1 MRISSLYNSDAMM
14 AQLGANGTRISKLM
28 EQMATQ
34 KRINVPSDDP
44 VAATRLVQLNREQS
58 AIKQYQN
65 NITGLSGALSS
76 QEAHI
81 TAMSNQL
88 LALNDKLLS
97 AANGGVHSGEDM
109 SGYGAELSS
118 MLDSLVASINAQNES
133 GGYLFSGT
141 KTDTKPVIWDE
152 AQGKYVYQGNNGT
165 RETTVAN
172 GINITEN
179 TNVVAAFS
187 GSGDDLE
194 MLNKLKALS
203 DKMQDPSLSMPDYQD
218 SLNEMLALSGQSR
231 DKVAALFT
239 DLGGRQNRLTML
251 GDAHTDVSM
260 ANDQVVRDL
269 SDTDWATTSINLQL
283 YTNSVQITN
292 KAYSMI
298 SQLSLF
304 SML

>member
-14 AQLGANGTRISKLM
+14 AQLGVNGTRASKLM

-44 VAATRLVQLNREQS
+44 VVATRLVQLNREQS
-58 AIKQYQN
+58 AIKQYQS
-65 NITGLSGALSS
+65 NITGLSGALSR
-76 QEAHI
+76 QEANI
-81 TAMSNQL
+81 DAMSKQL

-97 AANGGVHSGEDM
+97 AANGGVHSDQDM
-109 SGYGAELSS
+109 AGYGAELSS
-118 MLDSLVASINAQNES
+118 MLDSLVASLNAQNES

-141 KTDTKPVIWDE
+141 KTDTKPVSWDE

-172 GINITEN
+172 GVNVTEN
-179 TNVVAAFS
+179 THVAGAFS
-187 GSGDDLE
+187 GSDDDLE

-203 DKMQDPSLSMPDYQD
+203 DKMQDPSLSVSDYQAD
-218 SLNEMLALSGQSR
+218 IDEMLKISGQSS

-239 DLGGRQNRLTML
+239 DLGGRQNRLSML
-251 GDAHTDVSM
+251 ADAHTDVST
-260 ANDQVVRDL
+260 ANDQVIRDL

-283 YTNSVQITN
+283 FTNSVQITN

>member
-1 MRISSLYNSDAMM
+1 MRISSLYHSDAMM
-14 AQLGANGTRISKLM
+14 AQLSANGTRISKLM

-58 AIKQYQN
+58 AIKQYQS
-65 NITGLSGALSS
+65 NISRLSGSLAS
-76 QEAHI
+76 QEAHVS
-81 TAMSNQL
+81 AMSNQL
-88 LALNDKLLS
+88 LSLNDKLLA
-97 AANGGVHSGEDM
+97 AANDTHSSEDM
-109 SGYGAELSS
+109 SGFGAELSS
-118 MLDSLVASINAQNES
+118 MLDSLVASLNAQNES
-133 GGYLFSGT
+133 GIYLFAGT
-141 KTDTKPVIWDE
+141 KTDAKPVVWDE
-152 AQGKYVYQGNNGT
+152 AEGKYIYQGNEGS

-172 GINITEN
+172 GVNVTEN
-179 TNVVAAFS
+179 TNVVQAF
-187 GSGDDLE
+187 GDDLE

-203 DKMQDPSLSMPDYQD
+203 EKMQDPSISTSDYQD
-218 SLNEMLALSGQSR
+218 EMNEMLALSSSTR
-231 DKVAALFT
+231 DNVAAIFT

-251 GDAHTDVSM
+251 GDAHTDVST

-269 SDTDWATTSINLQL
+269 SDADPAITLSNLQL

>member
-58 AIKQYQN
+58 AIKQYQS
-65 NITGLSGALSS
+65 NITGLSGSLSG
-76 QEAHI
+76 QEAHV

-88 LALNDKLLS
+88 LSLNDKLLS
-97 AANGGVHSGEDM
+97 AANGGVLSDQDM
-109 SGYGAELSS
+109 DGFGAELSS
-118 MLDSLVASINAQNES
+118 MLDSLVASMNAQNES

-141 KTDTKPVIWDE
+141 KTDTKPVVWDE
-152 AQGKYVYQGNNGT
+152 AQGKYVYQGNSGT

-172 GINITEN
+172 GVSVTEN
-179 TNVVAAFS
+179 TNVVGAFS

-203 DKMQDPSLSMPDYQD
+203 DKMQDPSLTVNDYKD
-218 SLNEMLALSGQSR
+218 DIDEMLALSGKAR
-231 DKVAALFT
+231 DNVGGLLT

-251 GDAHTDVSM
+251 GDAHTDVST
-260 ANDQVVRDL
+260 ANEQVVRDL

>member
-1 MRISSLYNSDAMM
+1 MRISSLYNSDAML
-14 AQLGANGTRISKLM
+14 AQLGVNGTRMSKLM

-44 VAATRLVQLNREQS
+44 VAATRLVQLNREQA

-76 QEAHI
+76 QEAHV

-88 LALNDKLLS
+88 LSLNDKLLA
-97 AANGGVHSGEDM
+97 AANGTHSTADM
-109 SGYGAELSS
+109 AGFGAELSS

-141 KTDTKPVIWDE
+141 KTDTKPVVWDE
-152 AQGKYVYQGNNGT
+152 TQGKYIYQGNNGS

-172 GINITEN
+172 GVNVTEN
-179 TNVVAAFS
+179 THVVGAFS

-203 DKMQDPSLSMPDYQD
+203 DKMQDPDIPVSDYLD
-218 SLNEMLALSGQSR
+218 DINEMISLSGQSR
-231 DKVAALFT
+231 DKVAAIFT

-251 GDAHTDVSM
+251 SDAHTDVSM

-269 SDTDWATTSINLQL
+269 SDTDWATTSINLQMF
-283 YTNSVQITN
+283 TNSVQITN

-304 SML
+304 SMM